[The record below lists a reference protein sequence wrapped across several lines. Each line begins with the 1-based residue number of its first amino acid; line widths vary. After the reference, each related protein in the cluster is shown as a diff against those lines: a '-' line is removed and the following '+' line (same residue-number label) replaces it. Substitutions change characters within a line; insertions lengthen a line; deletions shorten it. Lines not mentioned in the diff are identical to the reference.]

1 MKNGPQEL
9 SKSVAMP
16 ENKHGKLDGT
26 KMGSDF
32 VKKAFEQIVFSV
44 DTYTKENKYVIT
56 NDEKKYLIKKNKI
69 SFLEK
74 LELLIEDEYNCIVKE
89 GLDTQKINKFYFDFI
104 SNLDYTKD

>member
-16 ENKHGKLDGT
+16 ENQHGKLAGP